1 MKLLYNE
8 EELFCT
14 TAELLNFKIT
24 LPLAKLDVV
33 GTRLVSNDLKWFEK
47 SLNFSAEILV
57 DIQVEIFLLLSN
69 VSDQSIGAKNE
80 KFW

>member
-33 GTRLVSNDLKWFEK
+33 GTRLVSNDLK
-47 SLNFSAEILV
+47 
-57 DIQVEIFLLLSN
+57 
-69 VSDQSIGAKNE
+69 
-80 KFW
+80 